1 MSSVGAVSTGGV
13 LALPPLPPLP
23 TVPEFPG
30 HTVRPDGFDAFQ
42 KYETTKFSKQTSL
55 YKYFP
60 NNSTLN
66 L

>member
-13 LALPPLPPLP
+13 LALPPLP

-30 HTVRPDGFDAFQ
+30 HTARPDGFDAFQ

-60 NNSTLN
+60 NNSTIN